1 MMTRELIGGIA
12 TIAIGAAY
20 FLMALRIRASALADT
35 VGPAGFPKTLAIAM
49 IVLGLILCAQA
60 LLAGRAKRVAE
71 PAPGAGD
78 APIGDMADEDRP
90 QGVRSVAR
98 AGGMLLLGIGYLL
111 IVRFLGYIPSI
122 ALLMI
127 AATLYLGTPFSWRV
141 PAIGVA
147 GALVYWLVFVWLLGI
162 PLPAGRLVEL
172 F

>member
-1 MMTRELIGGIA
+1 
-12 TIAIGAAY
+12 
-20 FLMALRIRASALADT
+20 
-35 VGPAGFPKTLAIAM
+35 
-49 IVLGLILCAQA
+49 
-60 LLAGRAKRVAE
+60 LAGRAKRLAGPVPNAS
-71 PAPGAGD
+71 PSARAGD
-78 APIGDMADEDRP
+78 ASISDMADEDRP
-90 QGVRSVAR
+90 QGLRSVAR

-111 IVRFLGYIPSI
+111 IVRFLGYVPSI

-162 PLPAGRLVEL
+162 PLPAGRLAEL

>member
-1 MMTRELIGGIA
+1 MSP
-12 TIAIGAAY
+12 IGA
-20 FLMALRIRASALADT
+20 S
-35 VGPAGFPKTLAIAM
+35 
-49 IVLGLILCAQA
+49 
-60 LLAGRAKRVAE
+60 

-78 APIGDMADEDRP
+78 APIGDMADARRP
-90 QGVRSVAR
+90 PGVRSVAR